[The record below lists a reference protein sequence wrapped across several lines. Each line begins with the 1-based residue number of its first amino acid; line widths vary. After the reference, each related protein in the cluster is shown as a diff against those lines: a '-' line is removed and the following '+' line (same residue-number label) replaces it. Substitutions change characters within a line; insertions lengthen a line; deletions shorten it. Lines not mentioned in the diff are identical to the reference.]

1 MGFIKKYLL
10 AFIALSTC
18 LSLVAS
24 CTASPAIPPAADG
37 EEPATYQIEID
48 LLGAKHEASVDSQG
62 RLTTS
67 AQVTSADGTTSLS
80 IDKDTILLDK
90 DKKPLQLIQAT
101 IDPSPPPPPEDAS
114 ILGPVYDLR
123 PEGAYFNPFIMLTLG
138 YGPKELPAGTREG
151 DVYIGYYQ
159 DTEWEMLRYKNVDT
173 ENHRVSTQIDRP
185 ARFAVLVPLS
195 TSEPPTPVTP
205 LALDDKVYVVYF
217 YRTPR
222 CYSCVYAEEITQ
234 FTVETYFEDELAS
247 GRVTFETFNVEDEK
261 NAAIVEKYGAYTS
274 SLFINT
280 QKDGSAHVE
289 LVIDIWFVLG
299 DDEAFI
305 EVVKSKIETSLKE
318 VG

>member
-18 LSLVAS
+18 LSLMAG
-24 CTASPAIPPAADG
+24 CTASPAIPPAVNG
-37 EEPATYQIEID
+37 EEPATYQMEID
-48 LLGAKHEASVDSQG
+48 LLGTKHEASVDSQG
-62 RLTTS
+62 RLKAKAGLS
-67 AQVTSADGTTSLS
+67 SADGTINLS

-101 IDPSPPPPPEDAS
+101 IDPSPPPPPEVAD
-114 ILGPVYDLR
+114 IVGPVYDFR

-138 YGPKELPAGTREG
+138 YDPEELPEGVREG

-159 DTEWEMLRYKNVDT
+159 DTEWEMLRYKKVDT

-195 TSEPPTPVTP
+195 TSERPTPVTP
-205 LALDDKVYVVYF
+205 SALDDKVYVVYF

-222 CYSCVYAEEITQ
+222 CYSCNYAEEMTRL
-234 FTVETYFEDELAS
+234 TLETYFKDELDS
-247 GRVTFETFNVEDEK
+247 GKLIFDTVDMGLRG
-261 NAAIVEKYGAYTS
+261 NAPIVEQYGAYTS

-280 QKDGSAHVE
+280 VREDSEHIEPVM
-289 LVIDIWFVLG
+289 DIWFVLG
-299 DDEAFI
+299 DDEAFA
-305 EVVKSKIETSLKE
+305 EVIKSKIEASLKE